1 MGVII
6 GTSSKMN
13 LTSTGAAAYL
23 DALMPLLGDLPDR
36 RLFVLLPFTSIWVAR
51 DRLAGSA
58 VALGRPGRP
67 P

>member
-23 DALMPLLGDLPDR
+23 DALMPLLE
-36 RLFVLLPFTSIWVAR
+36 
-51 DRLAGSA
+51 
-58 VALGRPGRP
+58 
-67 P
+67 